1 MIMKTVSLRRCKVQ
15 DLSTAQRC
23 FASDQS
29 KVDVEESFQLGMSA
43 HMRSCDKSFTGK
55 MVALKRKDQKAYDV
69 DFIAVNADEVA
80 NYVKSFP
87 SEWILPKLSWHH

>member
-1 MIMKTVSLRRCKVQ
+1 
-15 DLSTAQRC
+15 
-23 FASDQS
+23 
-29 KVDVEESFQLGMSA
+29 
-43 HMRSCDKSFTGK
+43 

-87 SEWILPKLSWHH
+87 SEWILPNYRGITKEACEYLEPLIVGSPTVVYKNGIPAFVKPYYMR